1 MTRPPRRGAGRLV
14 VALAAGGAL
23 LAGDG
28 AAAPDRLE
36 RFRELAAT
44 RPGLGQLVDVD
55 IAPEVERE
63 IYALLDEEVVES
75 LAAGGIYASIAFLQD
90 RLDAFGEA
98 WGAVSL
104 RVMRAGPLVVGAFQ
118 LHDPSRV
125 NSLRVYGRLRGEP
138 ALLTSIHRQG
148 RPIVYPLAPAA
159 DGGAQLLVAWEGA
172 SSGRGT
178 RALRLE
184 LVGQSGPGARVT
196 WSTDE
201 ALGEGLL
208 ARAWGVAGGEVRI
221 RYEVRYPGWTP
232 GCEGQTESE
241 DVYRLGPGGAMA
253 RVSRR
258 YHNAWHRDFRAAAQR
273 FFEAVTGGNRSAL
286 AALVPDAR
294 LRGRLPAAL
303 EPEPACDAPEGTG
316 PERVSVAATAAG
328 GPWQLTFQ
336 RAASRWQL
344 VSASPV
350 IP

>member
-1 MTRPPRRGAGRLV
+1 MT
-14 VALAAGGAL
+14 L
-23 LAGDG
+23 LAGAA

-44 RPGLGQLVDVD
+44 RLGLGQIVDAD
-55 IAPEVERE
+55 TAPEGERE
-63 IYALLDEEVVES
+63 ILALLDEEVVES

-104 RVMRAGPLVVGAFQ
+104 RVMRAGPVVVGAFQ

-125 NSLRVYGRLRGEP
+125 NSLRVYGPLRGEP
-138 ALLTSIHRQG
+138 ALLTTIHRQG
-148 RPIVYPLAPAA
+148 RPIVYPLPPTAG
-159 DGGAQLLVAWEGA
+159 GGAQLLVAWEGA
-172 SSGRGT
+172 PSGRGT

-184 LVGQSGPGARVT
+184 LVRQSGEGAQVA
-196 WSTDE
+196 WSTAA
-201 ALGEGLL
+201 ALGDGLL
-208 ARAWGVAGGEVRI
+208 ARAWSVAGGEVRI

-241 DVYRLGPGGAMA
+241 DVYRLGPGGTMA

-258 YHNAWHRDFRAAAQR
+258 YHNAWHRDFRAATQR
-273 FFEAVTGGNRSAL
+273 FFDALTGRNRSVL
-286 AALVPDAR
+286 ATLVPDAR
-294 LRGRLPAAL
+294 LRDRLPASL

-336 RAASRWQL
+336 RAANRWLL